1 MQFCLVPYPNRQIW
15 SAIMVST
22 SRHITFLLCLLALGL
37 VSCASHKD
45 ERAAQAFVD
54 NASSLVQQQRY
65 EAALRQLDSVH
76 ALYPKQVAQRRQA
89 KALHD
94 SIVYLQSKQTLA
106 YSDSLLQTLIPQSDE
121 LLKAF
126 RYEKA
131 DAYEDHGHYVYRS
144 LQTGWNTN
152 RCFLQ
157 AYVTDDRQT
166 FVKSYYYGAKQAHQ
180 QAVRLEVPAKYG
192 ETIPRVELSGEN
204 HAFEVEGWHEIL
216 TLTDDPALEIL
227 NFVSSHVTDKI
238 KVSVIGD
245 KPQAVYFLSDSEKEA
260 LDKTYALGL
269 LMRDI
274 NRLEQQIRLASK
286 RIEHFETRRQTA
298 D

>member
-1 MQFCLVPYPNRQIW
+1 
-15 SAIMVST
+15 MVRT
-22 SRHITFLLCLLALGL
+22 SRYIVLLLCLFGLGL
-37 VSCASHKD
+37 LSCVSHKE

-54 NASSLVQQQRY
+54 NASSLVEQQRY

-76 ALYPKQVAQRRQA
+76 TLYPRQVAQRRQA

-94 SIVYLQSKQTLA
+94 SIVYLQSQQTLA
-106 YSDSLLQTLIPQSDE
+106 YSDSLLQSLIPQSDE

-144 LQTGWNTN
+144 LQTGWNAN

-166 FVKSYYYGAKQAHQ
+166 LVKSYYYGAKQARQ
-180 QAVRLEVPAKYG
+180 QAVRLEVPAKNG
-192 ETIPRVELSGEN
+192 ETVPKVELQGDN

-216 TLTDDPALEIL
+216 TLTDEPALEVL
-227 NFVSSHVTDKI
+227 NFVSSHMSEKI
-238 KVSVIGD
+238 KVSVVGD
-245 KPQAVYFLSDSEKEA
+245 KPQAVYYLSDSEKEA
-260 LDKTYALGL
+260 LDKTYALGII
-269 LMRDI
+269 MRDI
-274 NRLEQQIRLASK
+274 NHLEQQIRLASK
-286 RIEHFETRRQTA
+286 RIEHFENRRHTA
-298 D
+298 E